1 MGARGLRAGVTML
14 TMRDPNQGPIRVL
27 ALADPGLGARTLERL
42 REAQSEGLWLM
53 GNASS
58 LEDAVA
64 LIVTTDPQVIVI
76 DVDGEYGPDTIA
88 DLGERSDA
96 RLIALTCSRD
106 AELQDGAILA
116 GARGVVEK
124 RQAAEFLV
132 AAIRCVHEGEMWINH
147 AAADRI
153 LDELAHARKRAEQQ
167 ERIRVKLSR
176 LTLKERIIATEIT
189 RSDSATPREIAA
201 RLQISEHR
209 LQVYLAAIQRKLELS
224 DGEARMSGS
233 QPRPVTLQPV
243 SFGLSLQKSDR
254 SRHPPTGPA
263 RRVLPVSLPGRQPP
277 AMRLAPVTGGRTR
290 SSFHRVQP
298 TPRRSDSAAGGA
310 CGVRPDHTC
319 SVCRRSRW
327 SIVAR

>member
-1 MGARGLRAGVTML
+1 MELRDLRAGVTML
-14 TMRDPNQGPIRVL
+14 TMRDPDQGSIRVL
-27 ALADPGLGARTLERL
+27 ALADPGLGTRTLERL
-42 REAQSEGLWLM
+42 REAQSEGLWLV

-64 LIVTTDPQVIVI
+64 LIANTSPQVIVI
-76 DVDGEYGPDTIA
+76 DIDGEYGPDTIA

-106 AELQDGAILA
+106 TELQDGAVLA

-124 RQAAEFLV
+124 REAAELLV
-132 AAIRCVHEGEMWINH
+132 AAIRCVHQGEMWVNH

-167 ERIRVKLSR
+167 ERIRAKLAR

-189 RSDSATPREIAA
+189 RSDSATPREIAE

-209 LQVYLAAIQRKLELS
+209 LQIYLAAIQRKLQLF

-233 QPRPVTLQPV
+233 QPGPLIVRAQTPEVRSKPAP
-243 SFGLSLQKSDR
+243 SDR
-254 SRHPPTGPA
+254 PSTTGVA
-263 RRVLPVSLPGRQPP
+263 CLIAVATTDGD
-277 AMRLAPVTGGRTR
+277 APRAGDRGQDPIVFPSG
-290 SSFHRVQP
+290 
-298 TPRRSDSAAGGA
+298 AADA
-310 CGVRPDHTC
+310 EAIR
-319 SVCRRSRW
+319 VCRWRRL
-327 SIVAR
+327 RRTT

>member
-1 MGARGLRAGVTML
+1 ML

-233 QPRPVTLQPV
+233 QPRSVTRQPDV
-243 SFGLSLQKSDR
+243 VRAQSPEVRSKPAPSARPSTTGVACLIAGETTAGDAPRPGDR
-254 SRHPPTGPA
+254 GQDPIVFPSGPA
-263 RRVLPVSLPGRQPP
+263 YAEAIRFCRWRRLR
-277 AMRLAPVTGGRTR
+277 RT
-290 SSFHRVQP
+290 
-298 TPRRSDSAAGGA
+298 T
-310 CGVRPDHTC
+310 
-319 SVCRRSRW
+319 
-327 SIVAR
+327 